1 MLNRDTYASL
11 LCTSLNCTGEFY
23 VMIIGIMQLEP
34 LVLSQ
39 RWCQRSFN
47 RGQRCPLGTEPH
59 FVLHIGGLYRMF
71 LKPQQKAVAQTTTAV
86 DPALQPWVEK

>member
-39 RWCQRSFN
+39 R
-47 RGQRCPLGTEPH
+47 RG
-59 FVLHIGGLYRMF
+59 F
-71 LKPQQKAVAQTTTAV
+71 LVSAEF
-86 DPALQPWVEK
+86 QPRTKVPT